1 MLMAEEIV
9 EKILEAGAR
18 HEYEK
23 YLRPKIKPYTALNV
37 IEENC
42 QVLQVSVFL
51 FLNEICSCS
60 KCHKTLVRVT

>member
-42 QVLQVSVFL
+42 QVLQVSEVL
-51 FLNEICSCS
+51 LCDEMIVSQIA
-60 KCHKTLVRVT
+60 KRRW

>member
-9 EKILEAGAR
+9 DKILEAGAR

-42 QVLQVSVFL
+42 QVLQVSEVL
-51 FLNEICSCS
+51 LCDEM
-60 KCHKTLVRVT
+60 

>member
-42 QVLQVSVFL
+42 QVLQVSEVL
-51 FLNEICSCS
+51 LCDEMIVAQIA
-60 KCHKTLVRVT
+60 KRRW